1 VAVLT
6 PKGRGAVASLLV
18 EDAVELIDRHR
29 LFAAANGKMLAEQ
42 EINRICFGH
51 WQGRGGDVE
60 TGLAGEQI
68 VVCRVSEERVELHCH
83 GGTAAVAR
91 IFEDLAGVG
100 VTQCEWVEM
109 IEDGGKRPA
118 NRVEI
123 ELAQALSAA
132 TTWRTAALLLDQQ
145 TGVLV
150 NALKRLGSVDWKQR
164 DQAAGWLAELLEWS
178 SLGRQLVV
186 PPTVVLAGL
195 PNVGKSSLLN
205 ALLGF
210 GRAIVWDEPG
220 TTRDVVVGHTALEGW
235 PIRLADTAGLR
246 ATEDEIEAI
255 GIAHARR
262 ELDSADLVVLV
273 VDGSQGV
280 DGDSRRL
287 MDELSEALV
296 VANKSDL
303 GDVAEGELPSDALVV
318 SALTGAGIDRLA
330 AVIAESLVPAVPD
343 PGTAVP
349 VSERLIGS
357 LERAVLAVARNDE
370 SGFRAA
376 IDEAIG

>member
-1 VAVLT
+1 
-6 PKGRGAVASLLV
+6 
-18 EDAVELIDRHR
+18 
-29 LFAAANGKMLAEQ
+29 M
-42 EINRICFGH
+42 
-51 WQGRGGDVE
+51 
-60 TGLAGEQI
+60 
-68 VVCRVSEERVELHCH
+68 
-83 GGTAAVAR
+83 
-91 IFEDLAGVG
+91 
-100 VTQCEWVEM
+100 
-109 IEDGGKRPA
+109 
-118 NRVEI
+118 
-123 ELAQALSAA
+123 
-132 TTWRTAALLLDQQ
+132 
-145 TGVLV
+145 
-150 NALKRLGSVDWKQR
+150 
-164 DQAAGWLAELLEWS
+164 
-178 SLGRQLVV
+178 
-186 PPTVVLAGL
+186 
-195 PNVGKSSLLN
+195 
-205 ALLGF
+205 
-210 GRAIVWDEPG
+210 
-220 TTRDVVVGHTALEGW
+220 
-235 PIRLADTAGLR
+235 ADTAGLR